1 MSTGY
6 EGEPIRIILADMPR
20 KLHDII
26 EAVLAPHGD
35 LRIVARLVRRDALPF
50 VVSST
55 GAEVVI
61 LGLYG
66 AEPPSALDELLYE
79 FPKIKVLATTGDGRG
94 TYVRELRPNEI
105 ALGDLSPQSLLD
117 AIRAVH
123 PPPETTPT

>member
-1 MSTGY
+1 MSTGCAVQ
-6 EGEPIRIILADMPR
+6 PIRIVLADMPR

-26 EAVLAPHGD
+26 EVLVAPHAD
-35 LRIVARLVRRDALPF
+35 LRIVARHVGRDSLPF
-50 VVSST
+50 VVSTT

-61 LGLYG
+61 VGLYG
-66 AEPPSALDELLYE
+66 TESPNALDELLYE
-79 FPKIKVLATTGDGRG
+79 CPKIKVLATTSDGRG

-105 ALGDLSPQSLLD
+105 ALGDLSPQNLLD